1 MPGPTVMGIVNAT
14 PDSFS
19 DGGRYLD
26 RDAAVEHGLGLA
38 REGAAVLDVGGESSR
53 PGAEPVGEA
62 EELDRVLPVVERLA
76 AAGERVSVDTTKLAV
91 ARAALAA
98 GATIVN
104 DVSAFRFDPG
114 MAALVAEAGAGCCL
128 VHMRGEPRTMHQ
140 DPSYG
145 DVVSEVKA
153 FLEER
158 LAFAVAEGV
167 AEDRI
172 WLDPGIGFGKNV
184 DHNLELLRRLGEI
197 VAIGRPVVVGT
208 SRKSFL
214 GKLAGGREAAR
225 PAAGHDR
232 HQRHGAGARGL
243 GVPRPRRACRVRCPE
258 GGRCYGRPMTSE
270 SDPTD
275 PDDDFEEL
283 DDDDLD
289 DESAHTAP
297 AVTIEV
303 NGLSLYTRH
312 GVSAEERELGQRLV
326 FDVVFE
332 LDECDATVTDRVEDT
347 INYAEVCEQVALAA
361 QERSYR
367 TLERLCTAVA
377 DRLIDRFGAESVR
390 VKAAK
395 PEPPIPLPVD
405 EVSVEVW
412 KQV

>member
-1 MPGPTVMGIVNAT
+1 
-14 PDSFS
+14 
-19 DGGRYLD
+19 
-26 RDAAVEHGLGLA
+26 
-38 REGAAVLDVGGESSR
+38 
-53 PGAEPVGEA
+53 
-62 EELDRVLPVVERLA
+62 
-76 AAGERVSVDTTKLAV
+76 
-91 ARAALAA
+91 
-98 GATIVN
+98 
-104 DVSAFRFDPG
+104 
-114 MAALVAEAGAGCCL
+114 
-128 VHMRGEPRTMHQ
+128 
-140 DPSYG
+140 
-145 DVVSEVKA
+145 
-153 FLEER
+153 
-158 LAFAVAEGV
+158 
-167 AEDRI
+167 
-172 WLDPGIGFGKNV
+172 
-184 DHNLELLRRLGEI
+184 
-197 VAIGRPVVVGT
+197 
-208 SRKSFL
+208 
-214 GKLAGGREAAR
+214 
-225 PAAGHDR
+225 
-232 HQRHGAGARGL
+232 
-243 GVPRPRRACRVRCPE
+243 
-258 GGRCYGRPMTSE
+258 MTSE
-270 SDPTD
+270 SDPND
-275 PDDDFEEL
+275 PEDDFEEL

-377 DRLIDRFGAESVR
+377 DRLMDRFGAESVR